1 MAGERQEQ
9 HPRQPQL
16 PDLHLRLRSEL
27 SRIDEQ
33 LRALLDA
40 MDRMQGLLDAVV
52 AITREVE
59 LTAVLRRIVTTAM
72 ELVGARYGALGVLN
86 ESGEHLEDFIT
97 AGLSEQER
105 AELDDTDLPRGLG
118 VLGHLI
124 SHPEPLRIDDIPA
137 HRSSAG
143 FPPRHPHMR
152 TLLGVA
158 ISVRGA
164 IYGDL
169 YLAERRD
176 GQPFDIH
183 DQNVV
188 TALASAAGI
197 AIENVRLFE
206 QVRLGAEQ
214 FQRLLLPALPD
225 LRPFT
230 AAAVY
235 RPAAEPSR
243 LGGDWYDAI
252 PLPGDVVAVVIGDVV
267 GHDLEAAAA
276 MASTRNMLRALLF
289 ERGSTPG
296 AVLARLDRTLQAITT
311 NPVTTTALARIE
323 PEGPGWRIH
332 WSTAGHVPPLLLT
345 PEGRAEY
352 LSAEPGLPLGVDLQE
367 PRPDHSR
374 FLSPGATLVFF
385 TDGLI
390 EHPAHCID
398 ESMKEL
404 ADLATVHAALP
415 LDELVRA
422 LADQHPSD
430 GHDDMAVL
438 ALRIP
443 PARAEHPAQRSRGG
457 FGGSGG

>member
-1 MAGERQEQ
+1 MAAERQDPFAGQ
-9 HPRQPQL
+9 HL
-16 PDLHLRLRSEL
+16 PGLHVRLRTEL
-27 SRIDEQ
+27 GRIDEQ

-52 AITREVE
+52 SISREVE
-59 LTAVLRRIVTTAM
+59 LPAVLHRIVTTAM
-72 ELVGARYGALGVLN
+72 DLVGARYGALGVLN
-86 ESGEHLEDFIT
+86 ETGEHLEEFIT
-97 AGLSEQER
+97 AGLSERER
-105 AELDDTDLPRGLG
+105 ADLADTGLPTGRG

-124 SHPEPLRIDDIPA
+124 SHPEPLRLGDIPA
-137 HRSSAG
+137 HASSVG
-143 FPPRHPHMR
+143 FPPGHPHMR

-158 ISVRGA
+158 ISVRGE

-169 YLAERRD
+169 YLSERRD
-176 GQPFDIH
+176 GQPFDVH
-183 DQNVV
+183 DENVL

-235 RPAAEPSR
+235 RPAAEPSK

-267 GHDLEAAAA
+267 GHDLHAAAA

-289 ERGSTPG
+289 DGGSSPG
-296 AVLARLDRTLQAITT
+296 AVLTRLDRTLQAITP

-323 PEGPGWRIH
+323 PEGPGWRLS
-332 WSTAGHVPPLLLT
+332 WSTAGHVPPVLIT
-345 PEGRAEY
+345 PERRVEI
-352 LSAEPGLPLGVDLQE
+352 LTAEPGLPLGVDPEE

-374 FLSPGATLVFF
+374 FLPPGTTLLFF

-390 EHPAHCID
+390 EHPAHPID
-398 ESMKEL
+398 ESLGEL
-404 ADLATVHAALP
+404 ADLAAVHAALP
-415 LDELVRA
+415 LRDFVRA
-422 LADQHPSD
+422 LADHHPSD
-430 GHDDMAVL
+430 GHDDMAIL
-438 ALRIP
+438 ALRTP
-443 PARAEHPAQRSRGG
+443 PA
-457 FGGSGG
+457 